1 MTGPGTGH
9 DMDPDT
15 VRSGAGKFPPAGDDL
30 KAAGDALKAALAA
43 QGACWGNDESGQAF
57 AKDYEPAAK
66 NCVEAFGSLDKAL
79 KDVAKAVKSA
89 ADATE
94 GTHTE
99 AGKAVRNAAGQA

>member
-15 VRSGAGKFPPAGDDL
+15 VRSGAGKFPHAGDLL
-30 KAAGDALKAALAA
+30 KQAGEALEAALAA
-43 QGACWGNDESGQAF
+43 QGACWGDDESGQAF

-66 NCVEAFGSLDKAL
+66 NCVAAFAGLDQAL
-79 KDVAKAVKSA
+79 KDVAKAVKAA

-94 GTHTE
+94 GAHKE
-99 AGKAVRNAAGQA
+99 AEKVIKRQGRI

>member
-1 MTGPGTGH
+1 MTGAGTGH
-9 DMDPDT
+9 EMDPDT

-30 KAAGDALKAALAA
+30 KAAGAALKAALEA

-66 NCVEAFGSLDKAL
+66 NCTEAFGSLSQAL
-79 KDVAKAVKSA
+79 KDVAKAVKDA

-94 GTHTE
+94 GTHKDAEKVIKNT
-99 AGKAVRNAAGQA
+99 GQV